1 MGLIS
6 DARFSGFNYGAIIGH
21 VSPEAY
27 DGGNIAL
34 VENGDEIVID
44 IPNGEVSMLV
54 SDEELERRRANWVC
68 LPLKEEKGCLNIF
81 AKMCRSAEEGGAMQP
96 WDLDAKFHR

>member
-1 MGLIS
+1 MKDEGAPGMKELMLSIDALIGLGLHKSVGLIS

-27 DGGNIAL
+27 DGGTIAL

-44 IPNGEVSMLV
+44 IPNGEVSLLV
-54 SDEELERRRANWVC
+54 SEEELKEKKRKMGVPSFERR
-68 LPLKEEKGCLNIF
+68 K
-81 AKMCRSAEEGGAMQP
+81 KMS
-96 WDLDAKFHR
+96 